1 MKNLII
7 LSVLLACNMAS
18 NAQFKLSGRII
29 NYTAKEQLEINIPQ
43 VHGFYKQNSI
53 NIPVAANGEFSI
65 ILPVKKQ
72 KFAKLIYKQE
82 FPSLLLNV
90 NKSLVVEVN
99 DKSLKVLGGTSSP
112 ENTVM
117 TAINLEEYPAFMKTP
132 DSLAVMN
139 LATLYTKV
147 VNPYFA
153 DRDEKI
159 KIVNRSSISVN
170 DKNLIASEIQAN
182 ARIYLNDLNWM
193 RLKNKSTIDS
203 LTIDMFTKN
212 EVKPQV
218 TNPGP
223 NYYALQHDYLGY
235 LQNRALAK
243 MKKEKISSNIPLL
256 YYGMSMDSLNAI
268 SENYGNAYLR
278 LLLASKNLPNTV
290 TEHLAYQ
297 EIASLFYDKDL
308 EHVQILA
315 KFFKSKFPASA
326 YNADINGKINA
337 LKDLLIK
344 NETNKNIIVVNN
356 YKNVNSI
363 YDVIK
368 GLAGKVVYLDV
379 WGTWCGPCKEENKYV
394 PDLKAVFKDKDVVFV
409 YLDMDEENRDTLW
422 KEFIKVNEMTGIHLR
437 KNKTTIAPFWKE
449 LLADNADKQEYYP
462 QYFIFDKQGKIAVS
476 KALTPSRGE
485 ALYKQINE
493 VLNK

>member
-1 MKNLII
+1 MKKFVI
-7 LSVLLACNMAS
+7 LSVLLACNIAS
-18 NAQFKLSGRII
+18 NAQFKLSGRIN
-29 NYTAKEQLEINIPQ
+29 NYSGKEQLKINIPQ

-90 NKSLVVEVN
+90 NKSLVVEIN
-99 DKSLKVLGGTSSP
+99 NKSLKVSGGTSSP

-117 TAINLEEYPAFMKTP
+117 IAINLEEYPAFMKTP
-132 DSLAVMN
+132 DSLGAMN
-139 LATLYTKV
+139 LAALYTKV

-153 DRDEKI
+153 SRDEKI
-159 KIVNRSSISVN
+159 KTVNRSSISIH
-170 DKNLIASEIQAN
+170 DKNLIATEIRSV

-203 LTIDMFTKN
+203 LTLDMFTNN
-212 EVKPQV
+212 EVKPPV
-218 TNPGP
+218 AIPGP
-223 NYYALQHDYLGY
+223 EYYALQQDYLGY
-235 LQNRALAK
+235 LQNRAITK
-243 MKKEKISSNIPLL
+243 MKKEKIPPNVPLP
-256 YYGMSMDSLNAI
+256 YYGMSLDSLNAI
-268 SENYGNAYLR
+268 SERYGNAYLR
-278 LLLASKNLPNTV
+278 LLLASKNLPDAV
-290 TEHLAYQ
+290 TEQLAYQ
-297 EIASLFYDKDL
+297 EIATLFYDKDM

-315 KFFKSKFPASA
+315 KYFKGKFPASA

-337 LKDLLIK
+337 LKDLLVK

-368 GLAGKVVYLDV
+368 DLAGKVVYLDV
-379 WGTWCGPCKEENKYV
+379 WGTWCGPCKEENKYA
-394 PDLKAVFKDKDVVFV
+394 PDLKAAFKDKDVVFV
-409 YLDMDEENRDTLW
+409 YLDMDDENRDTLW

-437 KNKTTIAPFWKE
+437 KNKTTIAPLWKE
-449 LLADNADKQEYYP
+449 LLADNPDKQEYYP
-462 QYFIFDKQGKIAVS
+462 QYFIFDKQGKILIS
-476 KALTPSRGE
+476 KAKRPSDGE
-485 ALYKQINE
+485 ALYKDLE
-493 VLNK
+493 MALNK

>member
-1 MKNLII
+1 MKKIII
-7 LSVLLACNMAS
+7 LSVLLVCSVAS
-18 NAQFKLSGRII
+18 NAQFKLSGRID
-29 NYTAKEQLEINIPQ
+29 NYNGKEQLKINIPQ

-53 NIPVAANGEFSI
+53 NIPVTADGGFSI
-65 ILPVKKQ
+65 VLPVKKQ

-82 FPSLLLNV
+82 FPPLLLSA
-90 NKSLVVEVN
+90 NKSLVVEIN
-99 DKSLKVLGGTSSP
+99 DKSLKVSGGTSLP

-153 DRDEKI
+153 NRDEKI
-159 KIVNRSSISVN
+159 KIVNRSSLSGN
-170 DKNLIASEIQAN
+170 DKNLIASELRAI
-182 ARIYLNDLNWM
+182 ARIYLNNLNWM
-193 RLKNKSTIDS
+193 RLKNKSSIDS
-203 LTIDMFTKN
+203 LTRDMFTKN
-212 EVKPQV
+212 EVKPLV
-218 TNPGP
+218 VNPGP
-223 NYYALQHDYLGY
+223 QYYALQQDYLGY
-235 LQNRALAK
+235 LQNMAIAK
-243 MKKEKISSNIPLL
+243 MKKEKIPPNVPLP

-268 SENYGNAYLR
+268 SQNYGNAYLR
-278 LLLASKNLPNTV
+278 LLLASKNLPKPV
-290 TEHLAYQ
+290 TEQLAYQ
-297 EIASLFYDKDL
+297 EIAGLFYDKDL

-326 YNADINGKINA
+326 YNADIKEKINA
-337 LKDLLIK
+337 LKDLLVK
-344 NETNKNIIVVNN
+344 NETNKNIIVVNS
-356 YKNVNSI
+356 VSSI
-363 YDVIK
+363 YDVVK

-379 WGTWCGPCKEENKYV
+379 WGTWCGPCKDENKYV
-394 PDLKAVFKDKDVVFV
+394 PDLKAAFKDKDVVFV
-409 YLDMDEENRDTLW
+409 YLDMDEENRDILW

-449 LLADNADKQEYYP
+449 LLADNPDKQEYYP

-476 KALTPSRGE
+476 KALSPSRGK
-485 ALYKQINE
+485 ALYKQIDD